1 MVVNM
6 AYLSELL
13 SGLATT
19 LELTVMSLLLGGL
32 LAVIFTWL
40 LDRRIPVARQL
51 VELFLVVFTGTPL
64 LVQIFLIYYGPAQF
78 EWMKQSWLWELLKEP
93 WFCAILALGLNTA
106 AYSTRLFK
114 GALDA
119 VPYGEVL
126 ACKALGMTKGQT
138 LNIKLRHAMRRVV
151 PGYSNEVILVL
162 KGSSLASTITIMD
175 MMGIAQRL
183 NAQTYDTLG
192 VFGVAGAIYLAMN
205 GSLTLAFRWLE
216 RRALAFAPHE

>member
-1 MVVNM
+1 ME
-6 AYLSELL
+6 YLSELL
-13 SGLATT
+13 TGLATT
-19 LELTVMSLLLGGL
+19 LELTLMSLLLGGI
-32 LAVIFTWL
+32 LALMLTWL
-40 LDRRIPVARQL
+40 LDRRVPVARHL
-51 VELFLVVFTGTPL
+51 VELFLVLFTGTPL

-78 EWMKQSWLWELLKEP
+78 DCLKQSLAWELLKEP
-93 WFCAILALGLNTA
+93 WFCAVLALGLNTA

-119 VPYGEVL
+119 IPHGEIL
-126 ACKALGMTKGQT
+126 ACRALGLSRSQT
-138 LNIKLRHAMRRVV
+138 LSIKLRHAMRRAI

-175 MMGIAQRL
+175 VMGVAQRL

-205 GSLTLAFRWLE
+205 GSLTLLFRWVE
-216 RRALAFAPHE
+216 KRALAFAPHE

>member
-1 MVVNM
+1 M

-13 SGLATT
+13 TGLATT

-32 LAVIFTWL
+32 LALVFTWL
-40 LDRRIPVARQL
+40 LDRRIPIARQL

-138 LNIKLRHAMRRVV
+138 LNIKLRHAMRRAV

-192 VFGVAGAIYLAMN
+192 VFGVAGTIYLTMN
-205 GSLTLAFRWLE
+205 GSLTLIFRWLE

>member
-1 MVVNM
+1 M

-13 SGLATT
+13 TGLAIT
-19 LELTVMSLLLGGL
+19 LELTLMSLLLGGL
-32 LAVIFTWL
+32 LALLLTWI
-40 LDRRIPVARQL
+40 LDRRVPVARQL
-51 VELFLVVFTGTPL
+51 VECFLVLFTGTPL

-78 EWMKQSWLWELLKEP
+78 DWVKASWMWELLKQP
-93 WFCAILALGLNTA
+93 WFCAVLALGFNTA

-119 VPYGEVL
+119 IPVGEVL
-126 ACKALGMTKGQT
+126 ACRALGMSNWQT
-138 LNIKLRHAMRRVV
+138 LSIKLRHAMRRVV

-175 MMGIAQRL
+175 IMGIAQRL

-192 VFGVAGAIYLAMN
+192 VFCVAGAIYLLMN
-205 GSLTLAFRWLE
+205 GSLSLLFRWVE
-216 RRALAFAPHE
+216 RRALAFAPYE

>member
-1 MVVNM
+1 
-6 AYLSELL
+6 
-13 SGLATT
+13 
-19 LELTVMSLLLGGL
+19 MSLLLGGL
-32 LAVIFTWL
+32 LALIFTWL

-126 ACKALGMTKGQT
+126 ACKALGMSKGQT
-138 LNIKLRHAMRRVV
+138 LNVKLRHAMRRVV

>member
-6 AYLSELL
+6 VYLSELL
-13 SGLATT
+13 AGLATT
-19 LELTVMSLLLGGL
+19 LELTVMSLLLGGM
-32 LAVIFTWL
+32 LALVFTWL
-40 LDRRIPVARQL
+40 LDRRIPIARQL

-78 EWMKQSWLWELLKEP
+78 AWIKQSGLWLLLKEP

-138 LNIKLRHAMRRVV
+138 LSIKLRHAMRRVV

-205 GSLTLAFRWLE
+205 GLLTIVFRWLE
-216 RRALAFAPHE
+216 QRALAFAPHE